1 MAKGVQS
8 VADWIQS
15 AAKGVQ
21 SVMDGVQSIAK
32 GVHSVTDGVQSI
44 AKGVHSVTDWIH
56 SATDWIQFAAEWFA
70 SVTAKTRRFRKKMRL
85 RPFFWE
91 DLALSHVSMVEALL
105 DGGQ

>member
-1 MAKGVQS
+1 VAKGVQS
-8 VADWIQS
+8 VTDWIQS
-15 AAKGVQ
+15 VAEGVQSVTDWIQSVTKGVQ
-21 SVMDGVQSIAK
+21 SVTDWVQS
-32 GVHSVTDGVQSI
+32 V
-44 AKGVHSVTDWIH
+44 
-56 SATDWIQFAAEWFA
+56 TDWIQFAAEWFA

>member
-1 MAKGVQS
+1 V
-8 VADWIQS
+8 
-15 AAKGVQ
+15 
-21 SVMDGVQSIAK
+21 
-32 GVHSVTDGVQSI
+32 
-44 AKGVHSVTDWIH
+44 
-56 SATDWIQFAAEWFA
+56 TDWIQFAAEWFA